1 MFFISRGQF
10 LCSHMN
16 MDFGTVS
23 GSFVLMLYV
32 LNIRIIMKRWYTA
45 KYSAERVFQYM
56 DKHG

>member
-23 GSFVLMLYV
+23 GSFNALCPEYKNNNEKMVH
-32 LNIRIIMKRWYTA
+32 N
-45 KYSAERVFQYM
+45 
-56 DKHG
+56 

>member
-1 MFFISRGQF
+1 
-10 LCSHMN
+10 

-32 LNIRIIMKRWYTA
+32 LNIRITMKRWYTA

-56 DKHG
+56 AKHG